1 MSSESRCGTATT
13 KDQTTEGLDHN
24 GNAAGSESHPAYEH
38 KWRRWN
44 TDAFKHKVRDNLNRF
59 HESMSSLQFA
69 TCELCHEAWPT
80 MKVRV
85 RNNLHVCDRC
95 HRHKSIPKLFS
106 SQNNA
111 VPGPVP
117 ECLSQLSVVE
127 EMLIPQIAPM
137 MQTYELPFGKNG
149 YRGHVLNLSQDIQS
163 LPLLCLAL
171 VSQKE

>member
-24 GNAAGSESHPAYEH
+24 GNAAGSESHPANEH
-38 KWRRWN
+38 KWRRWH

-69 TCELCHEAWPT
+69 TCDLCHEAWPT

-95 HRHKSIPKLFS
+95 HRDKSIPKLFS

-127 EMLIPQIAPM
+127 EMLIAQIVPM
-137 MQTYELPFGKNG
+137 MQTYELPFGQYG
-149 YRGHVLNLSQDIQS
+149 YRGHVLNLSQDI
-163 LPLLCLAL
+163 
-171 VSQKE
+171 